1 MAKTIMEIIFE
12 ALTDRI
18 NKLETDCFIK
28 DCEIERLKQES
39 EAWKKD
45 FDEADAR
52 IIELQKAAKIEKRPS
67 TKKAEE
73 TR

>member
-1 MAKTIMEIIFE
+1 MKNIEIIFE
-12 ALTDRI
+12 ALGEKI
-18 NKLETDCFIK
+18 KSLETDCFLK
-28 DCEIERLKQES
+28 DREIERLKQEN